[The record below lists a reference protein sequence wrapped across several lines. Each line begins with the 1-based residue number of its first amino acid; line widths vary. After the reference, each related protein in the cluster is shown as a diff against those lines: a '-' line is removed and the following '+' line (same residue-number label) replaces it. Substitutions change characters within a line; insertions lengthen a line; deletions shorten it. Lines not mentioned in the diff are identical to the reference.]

1 MPDLFRGIGFPFR
14 RGPTSFPAAA
24 TGAALIKDSIRT
36 LVMTRRGDR
45 VMRPDVGSGAYDYI
59 FESDDPMLAETI
71 RTDVSQTL
79 GRYEPRII
87 VQSVDVVP
95 DADKGTVDV
104 TINYVIRATGTP
116 DSVTTTF
123 TR

>member
-14 RGPTSFPAAA
+14 RGTTSFPAAA
-24 TGAALIKDSIRT
+24 SGAALIQDSVRT

-59 FESDDPMLAETI
+59 FETNDPMLEETI

-87 VQSVDVVP
+87 VQSVEVVP
-95 DADKGTVDV
+95 DSDKGIVDV